1 MSRKRQTRQRRQKRQ
16 TRRGGSTFFHALGA
30 AVVPFG
36 LTALQLRQKRGRSIK
51 SIYS

>member
-1 MSRKRQTRQRRQKRQ
+1 MARSRNRSRKRQ

-30 AVVPFG
+30 AIVPFG

-51 SIYS
+51 SMYSRS